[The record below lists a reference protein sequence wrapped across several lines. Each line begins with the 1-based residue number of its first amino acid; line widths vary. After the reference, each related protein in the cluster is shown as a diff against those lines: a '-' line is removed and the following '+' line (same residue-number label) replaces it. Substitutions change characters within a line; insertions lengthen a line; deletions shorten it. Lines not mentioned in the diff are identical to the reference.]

1 MTQQFGK
8 HAFDQVDKLFK
19 DLFVPRSLQTLAEQ
33 SVTASK
39 RFCEKSAAAA
49 QDGTKVVT
57 EIAEAAWGNT
67 KMLNETVA

>member
-49 QDGTKVVT
+49 KTARK
-57 EIAEAAWGNT
+57 W
-67 KMLNETVA
+67 